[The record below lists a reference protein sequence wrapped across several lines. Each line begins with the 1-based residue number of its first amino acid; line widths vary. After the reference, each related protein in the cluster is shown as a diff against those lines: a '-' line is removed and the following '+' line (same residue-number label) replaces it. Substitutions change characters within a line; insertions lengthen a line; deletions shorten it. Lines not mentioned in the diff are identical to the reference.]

1 MFGFNRF
8 ALLSPEGDAG
18 GGAAEGESSE
28 EGGSGEGQ
36 QPKDGEFVPRTQL
49 IAALNNAEQ
58 KRERELATLRAEFE
72 AKLAKATEKP
82 AETPKR
88 YSRADLLAAVAN
100 QQITQEQADTE
111 WERQIREDALAT
123 ATQAAREIVTT
134 AKQTETVT
142 SQIDQYKALEPE
154 IMAQGSEI
162 RDRIQQEYTYLLGLG
177 DKHCEATQLKAIR
190 AVLGPVEK
198 LKAAKS
204 GRTSHEGHRET
215 GGGGGAGPKGGQGNL
230 KLSAKERTHYEGKVG
245 PGKLYKDWKAVEDE
259 LKFARPETRQR
270 HGAPV

>member
-1 MFGFNRF
+1 
-8 ALLSPEGDAG
+8 
-18 GGAAEGESSE
+18 
-28 EGGSGEGQ
+28 
-36 QPKDGEFVPRTQL
+36 
-49 IAALNNAEQ
+49 
-58 KRERELATLRAEFE
+58 
-72 AKLAKATEKP
+72 
-82 AETPKR
+82 
-88 YSRADLLAAVAN
+88 
-100 QQITQEQADTE
+100 
-111 WERQIREDALAT
+111 
-123 ATQAAREIVTT
+123 
-134 AKQTETVT
+134 
-142 SQIDQYKALEPE
+142 
-154 IMAQGSEI
+154 MAQGSEI

-215 GGGGGAGPKGGQGNL
+215 GGGGGAGPRGGQGNL